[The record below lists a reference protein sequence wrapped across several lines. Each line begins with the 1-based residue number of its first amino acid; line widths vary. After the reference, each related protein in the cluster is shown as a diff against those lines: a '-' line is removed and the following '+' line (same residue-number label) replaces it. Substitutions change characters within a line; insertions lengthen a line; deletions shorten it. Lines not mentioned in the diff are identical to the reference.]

1 MSDPHNNA
9 HDHQHEAGIRTP
21 KQLIAAIT
29 AAFLIPIVCIV
40 LLVQYVANTHS
51 GGAGSNA
58 QSNESVIARI
68 RPVGDQGF
76 TLRDVHAPRL
86 LQTGT
91 EVYKAVCSA
100 CHTAGAA
107 GAPKL
112 GDAAAWGPRLA
123 QGYETLVTHAV
134 GGIRAMPAKGGN
146 PDLDDVEVARA
157 VAYMGNQAGAKF
169 QEPAAKTAPA
179 VAADAGTAAPMPAA
193 ASTPAVVVNAPAGA
207 AATATSAAVATTAS
221 ATAASVSGPTLS
233 ADAGKT
239 LYQAVC
245 QACHAAGVAGAPKF
259 GDKLAWA
266 ERLKQGAPIL
276 YTHAINGY
284 QGKAGVMPPKGGSA
298 ASDDQVK
305 AAVDYMSAA
314 AK

>member
-1 MSDPHNNA
+1 MTNPHLDNEHGN
-9 HDHQHEAGIRTP
+9 QHEAGIRTP

-29 AAFLIPIVCIV
+29 AAFLIPIACIV
-40 LLVQYVANTHS
+40 LLVQYVTNTQNS
-51 GGAGSNA
+51 GAGSNA
-58 QSNESVIARI
+58 QSNESVVTRI
-68 RPVGDQGF
+68 RPVGDQRF
-76 TLRDVHAPRL
+76 TLRDMNAPRI
-86 LQTGT
+86 LQTGV

-112 GDAAAWGPRLA
+112 GDTAAWRTRLT

-157 VAYMGNQAGAKF
+157 VAYIGNQAGAAF
-169 QEPAAKTAPA
+169 TEPAGKAAEPVPTGTMQQAPQASLPVAASAPA
-179 VAADAGTAAPMPAA
+179 LTRNPPAMAPLSPAL
-193 ASTPAVVVNAPAGA
+193 
-207 AATATSAAVATTAS
+207 AS
-221 ATAASVSGPTLS
+221 APSASV
-233 ADAGKT
+233 DAGKK
-239 LYQAVC
+239 LYDGVC
-245 QACHAAGVAGAPKF
+245 QTCHAAGVAGAPKF
-259 GDKLAWA
+259 GDKSAWA
-266 ERLKQGAPIL
+266 ARLKQGTPVL

-284 QGKAGVMPPKGGSA
+284 QGKSGVMPPKGGSA
-298 ASDDQVK
+298 ATDDEVK